1 MYDYIKIG
9 SWRSD
14 SVTDLHVMDW
24 DAPLIPAA
32 ERPNNPIPGRL
43 TAISSDARGYKPAD
57 LTINMAIT
65 GNGEADLL
73 QKHRAVAKVLWEADH
88 LILSSAPEYHY
99 RGHTAEIKSIEVV
112 DEWLRFRVKFVCN
125 PPCRLRALGTA
136 AGWIPGTDLPIPE
149 QITELNASHNLRVDG
164 PKSIVIHDGTAPHTP
179 EVYMLLLG
187 SWDSLTIGGEK
198 GLTIPG
204 LPIESAVWVDCAAQH
219 VYDKVEGVRTP
230 VPNITGDYDA
240 IGRDPELHFSGVN
253 PDLTAHILI
262 IERS

>member
-24 DAPLIPAA
+24 DTTLIPAA
-32 ERPNNPIPGRL
+32 ERSNMPVPGRL
-43 TAISSDARGYKPAD
+43 TAITSQQRGYRPESIS
-57 LTINMAIT
+57 INMAIT
-65 GNGEADLL
+65 GTDEPDLL
-73 QKHRAVAKVLWEADH
+73 QKHRAVSKVLWDADH
-88 LILSSAPEYHY
+88 LILSSAPAYHY
-99 RGHTAEIKSIEVV
+99 RGHTAEIKSTEVV
-112 DEWLRFRVKFVCN
+112 DEWLRFRIKFTAN
-125 PPCRLRALGTA
+125 PPCRLRVLGPA
-136 AGWIPGTDLPIPE
+136 AGWIPGPDLPIAE
-149 QITELNASHNLRVDG
+149 QITELNASHNVSIDG
-164 PKSIVIHDGTAPHTP
+164 PKSITIHDGSAPHAP

-204 LPIESAVWVDCAAQH
+204 LPLESAVWVDCLAQQ

-240 IGRDPELHFSGVN
+240 IGREPELHFSGLN